1 MLASMTLV
9 PLSFVQAEETESVV
23 QSGKTVSFEY
33 TMSLDDGSI
42 VESNVGA
49 EPIEYIHG
57 QSQLFP
63 RLEEA
68 LTGLT
73 VDDEKSII
81 LEPADAFGQ
90 TSSEAFQEIPTEEIP
105 EEAREVGAQVAV
117 AGLDWPVLVH
127 EVRRDSVVL
136 NLNHPLAGKALTFDV
151 RILSIS

>member
-1 MLASMTLV
+1 
-9 PLSFVQAEETESVV
+9 
-23 QSGKTVSFEY
+23 
-33 TMSLDDGSI
+33 
-42 VESNVGA
+42 
-49 EPIEYIHG
+49 
-57 QSQLFP
+57 
-63 RLEEA
+63 
-68 LTGLT
+68 